1 MKNVLMFL
9 RRGFFVGVVVF
20 VLALC
25 SFGQV
30 TEPASD
36 TVSSTKPPTKEKS
49 TLIEP
54 VLKDVDGV
62 AIGMTADQVKDKLG
76 RPETADDTGMLFS
89 RNNGETVQV
98 GLDSDGKVKMI
109 AAIYTG
115 KNAEAPDF
123 STVFGQTSEA
133 PSSTDGKIYKMIRY
147 PSAGYWVA
155 YSRLNLD
162 NGPMT
167 TVTIQKMQLPK

>member
-1 MKNVLMFL
+1 MKNVLLFV
-9 RRGFFVGVVVF
+9 RRGSLVGTVVF

-25 SFGQV
+25 SFGQAG
-30 TEPASD
+30 EPSSNA
-36 TVSSTKPPTKEKS
+36 VSSTKPPTTEKS
-49 TLIEP
+49 NLLEP
-54 VLKDVDGV
+54 VLKDVEGV

-76 RPETADDTGMLFS
+76 RPETADSTGMLFS

-115 KNAEAPDF
+115 KNAAAPEF
-123 STVFGQTSEA
+123 STVFGQSSEA
-133 PSSTDGKIYKMIRY
+133 AASTDGKIYKMMRY

-155 YSRLNLD
+155 YSRLDLQ

-167 TVTIQKMQLPK
+167 TVTIQKLDH

>member
-1 MKNVLMFL
+1 MKNVLLFL
-9 RRGFFVGVVVF
+9 RRGSLVGIVVF

-25 SFGQV
+25 SFGQAG
-30 TEPASD
+30 EPSSNA
-36 TVSSTKPPTKEKS
+36 VSSTKPPTTEKR
-49 TLIEP
+49 TVVEP

-62 AIGMTADQVKDKLG
+62 AIGMTADEVKDKLG
-76 RPETADDTGMLFS
+76 RPETADNTGMLFS
-89 RNNGETVQV
+89 RNNGETVQI

-115 KNAEAPDF
+115 KNASAPEF

-133 PSSTDGKIYKMIRY
+133 PASTDGKIYKMMRY

-155 YSRLNLD
+155 YSRLDLQ

-167 TVTIQKMQLPK
+167 TVTIQKLDH